1 VAGLQPLKIAVLD
14 DYQSVAL
21 SIADWSALHKRASV
35 TAFSDHL
42 ADPDAV
48 VARLHPF
55 STARYLSYTVGLG
68 LAVLATIASFIV
80 AQINLLWTPGVPVGL
95 VVLAFA
101 STNNTLALAFGVLIV
116 FLVITGSVWI
126 ITHLHNNI
134 MPMSTE

>member
-48 VARLHPF
+48 VARLQPF
-55 STARYLSYTVGLG
+55 EIVCVMRERTPMTRTIIERLPNLR
-68 LAVLATIASFIV
+68 LIASTGPGNASI
-80 AQINLLWTPGVPVGL
+80 ALAAAAERGLLWTPGIWIVAHL
-95 VVLAFA
+95 
-101 STNNTLALAFGVLIV
+101 NNN
-116 FLVITGSVWI
+116 VI
-126 ITHLHNNI
+126 
-134 MPMSTE
+134 PMSTQ